1 MLNKAFRSALSLLL
15 AFCLL
20 LGTSA
25 NGLIVWANNL
35 ESLDKDGDGQINYVS
50 LGDSMTNGY
59 GLPGYDHNSG
69 VEDYAEKAYPNLF
82 AAWLA
87 EEGDV
92 DVDHAQLAMSGI
104 RTEDMHWLLEL
115 NYNDQDAIDF
125 ITELIEMDDDA
136 DDGSWWTEE
145 IQKRWNDMFGCGD
158 FWTLNEICNHSRTDA
173 TYVAI
178 VGGTYES
185 VTHDPLVD
193 SKYYPSTVS
202 TGDGVIRAEK
212 IAVIA
217 KYYQEKVAA
226 ADIISLSVGNGNVG
240 VFGFGRILETVGF
253 NTSNTY
259 KNYNYED
266 VLRECEP
273 ELQEKLMAM
282 IEEIK
287 GTLAGN
293 EMLKENPDLQN
304 VVLYIAVSLAM
315 NYAGTV
321 DAILQMNPDVDIVLV
336 PVMNV
341 FGEATEVTEGHTP
354 VASLMGLVIDPI
366 NQFIAGLPTYM
377 QLTNHEAYA
386 QADFFYANL
395 DAKTDKVECMVE
407 VYAEMIKTD
416 GSSVR
421 DRFFKN
427 IVGQETPASKQ
438 GMVWGLM
445 GGMELVPGI
454 TLTYGFTLDDVAEYE
469 AMSGEE
475 KAAYAADNQQKAV
488 SIAVYLAF
496 EDAIIKAGLDSDRF
510 TLEAVQSLGGGL
522 SVSLFT
528 PVISDFMDNVGT
540 AGADYAENAT
550 AATAT
555 ILQATLKGYGLNAI
569 IEAADIKAILEDN
582 ASTVVDD
589 IVDQL
594 ATANIGT
601 AKETARAQVSSG
613 MATLLNLVENN
624 IVTELADN
632 SVTGVT
638 LGLTTDGYLT
648 AAGKEDL
655 CEAILADK
663 GNWSALSKYIS
674 DALPEAVSDL
684 ATTIVNGVFDNEDV
698 QDGLTQLVTG
708 ATIATDDTA
717 AKVAATDVVLTTI
730 KNQLEVDDAK
740 VALTGMLESNVTQG
754 NIDMICML
762 LAIPGT
768 LSDSLLKVDNVHNL
782 LTMYSRCMV
791 ADGLGGHPSEIGHK
805 TLAAAVIAAYEGD
818 YTAEDKTD
826 ENIDF
831 EDAPVVKE
839 IISYLTAEGY
849 LTDAQILAIA
859 FEAYELY
866 KDDMKL
872 SNSDAIKLSA
882 YVYEV
887 LALSL
892 DAETK
897 IEMMAGIYFIILN
910 NEENKEAGAMAAV
923 ENLRKK
929 LVGLVTAAEAA
940 AITDKLYEK
949 AVDGEITAKDLYDLF
964 GFTYR
969 TIFGVAAATPASVR
983 MIVTTGSTEKT
994 PEQKLAIIDA
1004 LYQAVLE
1011 SELLDTNDPS
1021 VQAATNL
1028 YNNVLQNPDIPAE
1041 ERFEIVN
1048 IVIETATNSGVQF
1061 DGDGNVD
1068 GDIGTILADVAKDA
1082 VESLLSSDKI
1092 SADTKLTVA
1101 EKVTESFTD
1110 VTIPGMEGMGGTDV
1124 SEYVSLVR
1132 EINANL
1138 IAAGYLLD
1146 EESNAIIERVVTA
1159 AFAGTI
1165 ANEAFLLTLAEDVY
1179 FTLFGD
1185 QSMEGCVDIVKIIYN
1200 TLANKSF
1207 VDLPNT
1213 DEMYDYVIDLGKEIQ
1228 GILDTNL
1235 APVVKELRTDLYE
1248 LYLELDTL
1256 TNTLNNE
1263 LYKVVEAQREV
1274 LEGLNAERAAL
1285 VAELE
1290 NLQRQLDAI
1299 RNPGAGT
1306 YGVQSTRNSV
1316 EDLAAELEA
1325 AIAETEA
1332 AIAALDGSI
1341 AALNA
1346 KIEADLQGIE
1356 EIEAAIAQIRAE
1368 IRETET
1374 ALDAVV
1380 DAIEQLNADLEVVYN
1395 ASLVLNEALENV
1407 YNLTLDKID
1416 GKAVVEAVK
1425 AIIETVPAIVE
1436 NLEAAYEQAQVAA
1449 EKAQAAIDL
1458 LKNFNIQDNV
1468 DAIVGGVEDLAGLTE
1483 DQIELIQAAAAEA
1496 QAKAETLVKEHQPK
1510 IEDALKAT
1518 YTELKAV
1525 VIREITAAQTWVE
1538 NNETTLMLGAG
1549 AIALV
1554 LLPYMDEYVE
1564 YNQETGEITIHDD
1577 KAIEDLKAFIQP
1589 YTSKIDAE
1597 ILKLQGKAEEARK
1610 WLEENYPIAKEK
1622 LNNKLDDLR
1631 EELENLDIEFENPYE
1646 DEYLAA
1652 KAAIEA
1658 EIKKVEDMIDVL
1670 EAKAQEV
1677 EDYLNTVL
1685 AAIDEVEVALD
1696 AVIAAGH
1703 VVDGDLVA
1711 LFDALTKLHDELVD
1725 LHDAVV
1731 TLHDATVEELFEIF
1745 GYCGIVAD
1753 NFVKVLNTLPAYVNV
1768 LKHAVELVTSAE
1780 FWGGMHEQLMQLM
1793 GEYADRLKDFLSEA
1807 ETQELILNLL
1817 KQYGPVVAEKLLDVL
1832 AYLVEEYGHD
1842 VAVAFYN
1849 YLYNNPEEVIA
1860 FFNEYGD
1867 EMLDL
1872 TKEYGDEALLVV
1884 AFALVVYGEDL
1895 ATYVIEN
1902 HEAILANLA
1911 YWWNIHDEK
1920 VFALLQV
1927 YAEALGLCEPVRQE
1941 IAALR
1946 EALANLKAELEALKA
1961 DLENASEAV
1970 KAEIEAK
1977 IAMIEAA
1984 IAEVEAAIAELE
1996 AALKA
2001 AYETGLAN
2009 IEALKAAIENL
2020 DEKVLELLDA
2030 AKKAAI
2036 DEINAAIAEVEAAI
2050 AGLDAALA
2058 NLLGDVYEQL
2068 KDLLISAANM
2078 LLDAVIEA
2086 VKEYAPKL
2094 ADDIYNYL
2102 YHNPDE
2108 VIAFFN
2114 EYGDEIWALVE
2125 KYGDEALMAVG
2136 AVLYLYGEE
2145 IAAYIIENQEQLLMA
2160 IANWI
2165 SVHGE
2170 NAAELL
2176 QVYAEALGLCDLVRG
2191 EIAKLEALLA
2201 ELEAKLGELEAELA
2215 RLQAELEKAT
2225 DAMKPVIEAAIAD
2238 VETLI
2243 AEIKAAID
2251 EIKAVLPVLNEK
2263 LQDLVDALFGLD
2275 EALQNLLEIGFDAGA
2290 LALQQ
2295 ALNAVADAVEAL
2307 VGVVSDAT
2315 AEELRKLIDEAKEF
2329 LNKAYFDATHTDY
2342 VINYDSYYVGLGD
2355 DMSVADGYVEL
2366 LANELGVDFNN
2377 LSVPG
2382 LSMTDLLYIL
2392 DEDFV
2397 ADEYTLAKFAIIYQ
2411 ETGYTVEQMRAV
2423 YTAELAKADL
2433 VSVGVG
2439 SFGIT
2444 DLIYSQAQG
2453 ALATILRE
2461 QMGDYLN
2468 NPVIGDYI
2476 REILTGYGLNLEATT
2491 YTMDWISYIGEDGV
2505 AELNEIL
2512 ADVRADLIA
2521 KGIPETFT
2529 YDFGAAVNEHIGL
2542 NFIQPGELEV
2552 TIPVADLITMMAESY
2567 MYAYVTHLFNAGEV
2581 FNSIHEITP
2590 NAELLVI
2597 GMFNPMDEVVLNFGE
2612 TTIALGDYYTYMVDV
2627 MNLRY
2632 LGYAFVVPQ
2641 TTFVAVPD
2649 TMTTVEENV
2658 ENYADLAQMLMA
2670 LALNNANVETDV
2682 VPTVGGHEYIK
2693 EQILNALNVTYGG
2706 LLGDVNEDGVVDI
2719 VDAWLVMQ
2727 YDAWIKDEDDL
2738 NLALADVNG
2747 DGEVDILDAWLI
2759 MQYDAWIIDKF
2770 PVEP

>member
-1 MLNKAFRSALSLLL
+1 MLKKTFRSALSLLL

-35 ESLDKDGDGQINYVS
+35 ESLDKDGDGKIIYVS
-50 LGDSMTNGY
+50 LGDSTTNGY
-59 GLPGYDHNSG
+59 GLTGYEFSEEERAALVAELEKNPGANWGDLMEKTIENPNGLLMETPGAYPALFQK
-69 VEDYAEKAYPNLF
+69 YLAEKAGWDGNEETLNDYVNLIQLATSAMRADDVLTHLTWGTDEYFVIDDYSGNKFNSKYFVHNYSEVAEELPFEWEFVLGEEEKSMGLLFQNSVSEADVISINLGSNNFSIYMWGCLGPMIMGMMGNGNGEADYVPMMEDLLATVENDALRAFTKKVAEDVEGILVEKLAGAVEGETLQTAVENLADYGAYTFLSYCITYTKILDRINELNDHADIILIPPVNFMKGFTVDVNGELVDMSDYITTILEAANTYVSTMAGMKDIEFENEFFWADHGGMVDMLMAEMVELEETNFEGAEVLHSRLISSLIYWVATLSGGAFDLNSAGEVTREAVEAYKNNNIKYFTTNYGSDAAAMVYYIAYVGAYVGMEKALITASQKEAVDVNLF
-82 AAWLA
+82 LDIVGGTFSDKVAAVFGEVGDTVGAKA
-87 EEGDV
+87 EQGGYDLSVNGDHSTLFGIGSAVADILTESETAQGMLYVMAYFMVADGVVCHPSAKGYQTVYEKMVEAYEG
-92 DVDHAQLAMSGI
+92 GI
-104 RTEDMHWLLEL
+104 S
-115 NYNDQDAIDF
+115 
-125 ITELIEMDDDA
+125 A
-136 DDGSWWTEE
+136 DDGSNSYLGADVPVIKE
-145 IQKRWNDMFGCGD
+145 IYNYLR
-158 FWTLNEICNHSRTDA
+158 LNGYMSTDQA
-173 TYVAI
+173 VAI
-178 VGGTYES
+178 
-185 VTHDPLVD
+185 
-193 SKYYPSTVS
+193 
-202 TGDGVIRAEK
+202 
-212 IAVIA
+212 
-217 KYYQEKVAA
+217 
-226 ADIISLSVGNGNVG
+226 
-240 VFGFGRILETVGF
+240 
-253 NTSNTY
+253 
-259 KNYNYED
+259 
-266 VLRECEP
+266 
-273 ELQEKLMAM
+273 
-282 IEEIK
+282 
-287 GTLAGN
+287 
-293 EMLKENPDLQN
+293 
-304 VVLYIAVSLAM
+304 
-315 NYAGTV
+315 
-321 DAILQMNPDVDIVLV
+321 
-336 PVMNV
+336 
-341 FGEATEVTEGHTP
+341 
-354 VASLMGLVIDPI
+354 
-366 NQFIAGLPTYM
+366 
-377 QLTNHEAYA
+377 
-386 QADFFYANL
+386 
-395 DAKTDKVECMVE
+395 
-407 VYAEMIKTD
+407 
-416 GSSVR
+416 
-421 DRFFKN
+421 
-427 IVGQETPASKQ
+427 
-438 GMVWGLM
+438 
-445 GGMELVPGI
+445 
-454 TLTYGFTLDDVAEYE
+454 AEY
-469 AMSGEE
+469 
-475 KAAYAADNQQKAV
+475 AY
-488 SIAVYLAF
+488 
-496 EDAIIKAGLDSDRF
+496 DRY
-510 TLEAVQSLGGGL
+510 
-522 SVSLFT
+522 
-528 PVISDFMDNVGT
+528 M
-540 AGADYAENAT
+540 
-550 AATAT
+550 
-555 ILQATLKGYGLNAI
+555 
-569 IEAADIKAILEDN
+569 
-582 ASTVVDD
+582 
-589 IVDQL
+589 
-594 ATANIGT
+594 
-601 AKETARAQVSSG
+601 
-613 MATLLNLVENN
+613 
-624 IVTELADN
+624 
-632 SVTGVT
+632 
-638 LGLTTDGYLT
+638 
-648 AAGKEDL
+648 
-655 CEAILADK
+655 
-663 GNWSALSKYIS
+663 
-674 DALPEAVSDL
+674 
-684 ATTIVNGVFDNEDV
+684 
-698 QDGLTQLVTG
+698 
-708 ATIATDDTA
+708 
-717 AKVAATDVVLTTI
+717 
-730 KNQLEVDDAK
+730 
-740 VALTGMLESNVTQG
+740 
-754 NIDMICML
+754 
-762 LAIPGT
+762 
-768 LSDSLLKVDNVHNL
+768 
-782 LTMYSRCMV
+782 
-791 ADGLGGHPSEIGHK
+791 
-805 TLAAAVIAAYEGD
+805 
-818 YTAEDKTD
+818 
-826 ENIDF
+826 
-831 EDAPVVKE
+831 
-839 IISYLTAEGY
+839 
-849 LTDAQILAIA
+849 
-859 FEAYELY
+859 
-866 KDDMKL
+866 
-872 SNSDAIKLSA
+872 
-882 YVYEV
+882 
-887 LALSL
+887 
-892 DAETK
+892 
-897 IEMMAGIYFIILN
+897 
-910 NEENKEAGAMAAV
+910 
-923 ENLRKK
+923 
-929 LVGLVTAAEAA
+929 
-940 AITDKLYEK
+940 
-949 AVDGEITAKDLYDLF
+949 
-964 GFTYR
+964 
-969 TIFGVAAATPASVR
+969 
-983 MIVTTGSTEKT
+983 
-994 PEQKLAIIDA
+994 PEQKLTDEEQTELIDFVYTTLLRNPALDDAQRIDIIGNVYSILNDYYKLNENKNLKAFENIVDYLYGKDMLDDEKAFAIVHYTYWKLHDGLTADEFKEVVFYAYLVLFANKAPVLDPAISGTAGVSAPVLFQSNA
-1004 LYQAVLE
+1004 LDEAVAAENMETLLFIYN
-1011 SELLDTNDPS
+1011 ELK
-1021 VQAATNL
+1021 AANPEIVEENPELGVVENL
-1028 YNNVLQNPDIPAE
+1028 YNGLTEEDEEGNAVLSDAEVFDIFHTVIVAMADPESIPEDKTLTDVVTEKVTAVAE
-1041 ERFEIVN
+1041 GMTLEDQLI
-1048 IVIETATNSGVQF
+1048 
-1061 DGDGNVD
+1061 
-1068 GDIGTILADVAKDA
+1068 IL
-1082 VESLLSSDKI
+1082 
-1092 SADTKLTVA
+1092 
-1101 EKVTESFTD
+1101 EKVTEAVNELEKIEQEKLENGGSSI
-1110 VTIPGMEGMGGTDV
+1110 IPGGVSSLLPSIGGGNGEGSNSGV
-1124 SEYVSLVR
+1124 SFS
-1132 EINANL
+1132 EINKYLKAANTVIQNLKNHEPSLWTDDAEAQYAAISGQIFSMLLNGEGNIDVMEL
-1138 IAAGYLLD
+1138 IPALYGMLFDQEGHTL
-1146 EESNAIIERVVTA
+1146 ENKIQIVVV
-1159 AFAGTI
+1159 I
-1165 ANEAFLLTLAEDVY
+1165 YDTLVELNYISVSRQDA
-1179 FTLFGD
+1179 
-1185 QSMEGCVDIVKIIYN
+1185 
-1200 TLANKSF
+1200 
-1207 VDLPNT
+1207 
-1213 DEMYDYVIDLGKEIQ
+1213 YDYVIDLGAEIQ

-1274 LEGLNAERAAL
+1274 LEGLNADRAAL

-1436 NLEAAYEQAQVAA
+1436 NLKAAYEQAQVAA

-1483 DQIELIQAAAAEA
+1483 AQIALIQAAAAEA
-1496 QAKAETLVKEHQPK
+1496 QAKAEALVKEHQPK

-1518 YTELKAV
+1518 YTELKTV

-1538 NNETTLMLGAG
+1538 NNETTLILGAG

-1610 WLEENYPIAKEK
+1610 WLEEKYPIAKKELSKK
-1622 LNNKLDDLR
+1622 LEALR
-1631 EELENLDIEFENPYE
+1631 TELENLDIEFENPYE

-1658 EIKKVEDMIDVL
+1658 EIKKVEAMIDAL

-1677 EDYLNTVL
+1677 ENYLNTVL

-2068 KDLLISAANM
+2068 KELLISAANM

-2225 DAMKPVIEAAIAD
+2225 DAMKPMIEAAIAD

-2329 LNKAYFDATHTDY
+2329 LDKAYFDATHTDY